1 MSSEEVKSLPIATEM
16 PIIKSQ
22 VWQTILKEREHGK
35 EGYFWSLGAD
45 LARANPQHREAYEEA
60 LRDPR
65 PSETPDATSAT
76 VLLVLRALDV
86 QAKSDGYQLPQVP
99 SPINPLPA
107 LREFIPRAQGDESKL
122 IDIAY
127 NELLK
132 KNPVIKDI
140 VQDMGVGAPDEL
152 LRIATETQA
161 KRGAVYAFYGV
172 KAVISRL
179 K

>member
-1 MSSEEVKSLPIATEM
+1 MTSEEAKSLPIVTEM
-16 PIIKSQ
+16 PIIKPK
-22 VWQTILKEREHGK
+22 VWQILLNERENGG
-35 EGYFWSLGAD
+35 ERYFWSLGAD
-45 LARANPQHREAYEEA
+45 LVKANPQHREAYEEA

-76 VLLVLRALDV
+76 VLLVLRALDM
-86 QAKSDGYQLPQVP
+86 QAKSDGHQLPQIP

-107 LREFIPRAQGDESKL
+107 LREFIPRAQGEESKL

-127 NELLK
+127 DDLLK
-132 KNPVIKDI
+132 KNPIIGEI
-140 VQDMGVGAPDEL
+140 VLDMGVGAPDEF

-172 KAVISRL
+172 KAIISRL